1 MKITNKFK
9 IFTITFSWFWLLV
22 FILIPTGLLLMSVMT
37 FHSTHIYIP
46 NLTFQNFTD
55 ILNTAY
61 LRIFLRSIIVSSL
74 ATVIC
79 LIVAYPFSYIVS
91 QTHEKIKNLMLLL
104 VIIPFW
110 TSSLI
115 RAYAIMAILKTK
127 GILNNWLINV
137 GLIEKPLQI
146 LYTDTAL
153 LIGLVYTLLPFMIL
167 PLYANMQRLDHT
179 LIEAA
184 RDLGANRL
192 TIFRKVLI
200 PMTMPGILSGIILVF
215 FPAMTLFYI
224 PTLLGGA
231 KSMLLGNLIQSQFLV
246 ANNWP
251 LGSATSILLIFI
263 MIICLAYYWRH
274 TDRKDRENL
283 L

>member
-1 MKITNKFK
+1 MKMINRFK
-9 IFTITFSWFWLLV
+9 TLTITTSWFWLLI
-22 FILIPTGLLLMSVMT
+22 FTLLPAGLLFMSIMT
-37 FHSTHIYIP
+37 FDTSTIFTP
-46 NLTFQNFTD
+46 TPTLQNFSE
-55 ILNTAY
+55 ILNIAY
-61 LRIFLRSIIVSSL
+61 LRIFLRSITMSSI
-74 ATVIC
+74 ATFIC
-79 LIVAYPFSYIVS
+79 LLIAYPFSYIIS
-91 QTHEKIKNLMLLL
+91 QTHERLKNLLLLL

-127 GILNNWLINV
+127 GILNTWLLKI
-137 GLIEKPLQI
+137 GLIHTPLQL

-153 LIGLVYTLLPFMIL
+153 FIGLVYTLLPFMIL
-167 PLYANMQRLDHT
+167 PLYANMQRLDHSQ
-179 LIEAA
+179 LEAA
-184 RDLGANRL
+184 RDLGANRI
-192 TIFRKVLI
+192 TVFRKVLI

-231 KSMLLGNLIQSQFLV
+231 KNMLLGNLIQSQFLV

-251 LGSATSILLIFI
+251 QGAATSIFLMLI
-263 MIICLAYYWRH
+263 MILCLSYYWRH